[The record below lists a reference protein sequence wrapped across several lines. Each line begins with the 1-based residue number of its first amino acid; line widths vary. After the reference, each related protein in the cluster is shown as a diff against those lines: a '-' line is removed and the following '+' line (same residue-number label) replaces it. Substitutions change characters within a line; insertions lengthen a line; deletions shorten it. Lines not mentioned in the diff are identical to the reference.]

1 MKSGGKIWGTI
12 LTQLVLLVHG
22 TGAESYVATCVCVC
36 VCVFVLHSSLYSPLP
51 GCLSVVYIILT
62 PAQLPEC
69 GVQMAGEPVSSSL
82 QSHPETLC
90 LSAVRKSFFYPES
103 ASQHSLPSTQW
114 RKCTLRLKLYMGMV
128 DCESRISLSD
138 STCAVCGSSLQL
150 LGYRKVLLFQHLD
163 QILCSVGPGPFAP
176 SPPGVFPDKSDIA
189 PDLER

>member
-1 MKSGGKIWGTI
+1 MWREPYLPGSVIY
-12 LTQLVLLVHG
+12 VLHQIHPCLCLSVVFFIFSVEPCLYDLCVCVYTYMCVCVYTYMCVCVHIH
-22 TGAESYVATCVCVC
+22 VCVCVC
-36 VCVFVLHSSLYSPLP
+36 VCVCVLHSSLYSPLP

-114 RKCTLRLKLYMGMV
+114 RKCTLRLKLYMGKAWWTANPGSAFPIV
-128 DCESRISLSD
+128 HVQ
-138 STCAVCGSSLQL
+138 CAEAAFSC
-150 LGYRKVLLFQHLD
+150 
-163 QILCSVGPGPFAP
+163 
-176 SPPGVFPDKSDIA
+176 
-189 PDLER
+189 